1 MPSRLRVIERREAV
15 EIDGKLYPIN
25 NTHKVYIIA
34 LKIIR
39 SDRIFEE
46 DKIEA
51 LLPLLFSEEIPKEKG
66 ADAVLSFFNAFS
78 DSGKRSVQHSFDVVA
93 DLEYIYAGFLQTYGI
108 DLDGDDMSIEK
119 FIALLKGLPSDTR
132 LADIIKI
139 RTMEV
144 PKPTKYNAK
153 QIADI
158 IRMKHEFALDKGD
171 TAKSMKALGNTIK
184 EWAEHGR

>member
-1 MPSRLRVIERREAV
+1 MPNSLQVISSRNSV
-15 EIDGKLYPIN
+15 EIDGKDYCIFN
-25 NTHKVYIIA
+25 SHKNYIVA

-39 SDRIFEE
+39 SDKIFDE
-46 DKIEA
+46 DKVE
-51 LLPLLFSEEIPKEKG
+51 
-66 ADAVLSFFNAFS
+66 AVLPILYAEPIPEGLEQKAVLAFFGAFS
-78 DSGKRSVQHSFDVVA
+78 DGKKSTARPCFDVVA

-108 DLDGDDMSIEK
+108 DLDGDDLSIEK
-119 FIALLKGLPSDTR
+119 FVALLKGLPPNTK
-132 LADIIKI
+132 LAEIIKI
-139 RTMEV
+139 RTMEI

>member
-1 MPSRLRVIERREAV
+1 MPNSLRVIECRKTV
-15 EIDGKLYPIN
+15 EIDGNQYRIN
-25 NTHKVYIIA
+25 NSHKVYINA

-39 SDRIFEE
+39 SDKIFDE
-46 DKIEA
+46 DKVE
-51 LLPLLFSEEIPKEKG
+51 
-66 ADAVLSFFNAFS
+66 AVLPILYAEPIPEGLEQEAVLAFFGAFS
-78 DSGKRSVQHSFDVVA
+78 NESNRIVRPSFDVIV
-93 DLEYIYAGFLQTYGI
+93 DLEYIYAGFLQSYGI
-108 DLDGDDMSIEK
+108 DLDGEDLSIEK

-158 IRMKHEFALDKGD
+158 MRMKHEFALDKGN

>member
-1 MPSRLRVIERREAV
+1 MPNSLRVIDCRKTV
-15 EIDGKLYPIN
+15 EIDGNEYQIN
-25 NTHKVYIIA
+25 NSHKTYIIA

-39 SDRIFEE
+39 SDKIFDE
-46 DKIEA
+46 DKVE
-51 LLPLLFSEEIPKEKG
+51 
-66 ADAVLSFFNAFS
+66 AVLPILYAEPIPEGLKQEAVLAFFGAFS
-78 DSGKRSVQHSFDVVA
+78 DGSNRTVRPSFDVVA
-93 DLEYIYAGFLQTYGI
+93 DLDYIYAGFLQSYGI
-108 DLDGDDMSIEK
+108 DLDGDDLSIEK

-139 RTMEV
+139 RTMEI

-158 IRMKHEFALDKGD
+158 MRMKHEFALDKGN